1 MTVLIVE
8 DEELAV
14 EKLEHMVAEIEKEA
28 ELVGS
33 VSSIKGT
40 VEWLNK
46 NDAPDIILLDI
57 ELSDGQSFEIFK
69 QAEVESTV
77 IFTTSYDEYAIK
89 AFKVNSID
97 YLLKPV
103 QKEDLK
109 AAFDKYKKLN
119 TINKPLG
126 KETLNIQS
134 LLKELQGQFQPK
146 EYRRRFLVKIG
157 QKHLPVEVDEINY
170 FYIDERSTLFKTS
183 DNRKLVIDYTLDE
196 IESMLDEHRFFR
208 INRSFIVSIESV
220 RQMNDFFNSRLILK
234 LHPEINKEVIV
245 SREKVNDIKKW
256 MGNKNSLLLA
266 FHQINIITAKQPYS
280 AFSETVHKHPLT
292 LLLRSIILS

>member
-33 VSSIKGT
+33 ISSIKGT
-40 VEWLNK
+40 IEWLNK

-69 QAEVESTV
+69 QTEVESTV
-77 IFTTSYDEYAIK
+77 IFTTSYDEYASK

-126 KETLNIQS
+126 KETLNIQ
-134 LLKELQGQFQPK
+134 
-146 EYRRRFLVKIG
+146 
-157 QKHLPVEVDEINY
+157 
-170 FYIDERSTLFKTS
+170 
-183 DNRKLVIDYTLDE
+183 
-196 IESMLDEHRFFR
+196 
-208 INRSFIVSIESV
+208 
-220 RQMNDFFNSRLILK
+220 
-234 LHPEINKEVIV
+234 
-245 SREKVNDIKKW
+245 
-256 MGNKNSLLLA
+256 
-266 FHQINIITAKQPYS
+266 
-280 AFSETVHKHPLT
+280 
-292 LLLRSIILS
+292 